1 MASLDEPFERGL
13 VVERQDRATLRQ
25 PEARRGGVGVDGDRE
40 YAPRAG
46 GGEQPRLARAEDE
59 QPHPNRLCHNSAVS
73 SVLAE
78 RVAELRADRE
88 HGASWMARRAVEAL
102 ADVAEAPAAT
112 AEELLG
118 HLLAAGREL
127 ASSRPGV
134 GAVAGAVG
142 RLLAAAA
149 ANTALEVDDFQRL
162 VREEADAL
170 VNGRLRAAASIAIQL
185 QDRLEDAVVL
195 THSASATVREALLHT
210 PPERVICTVSSPQD
224 EGRAFSED
232 LRENGL
238 DVELVEDEQA
248 PSRLEWASLLL
259 VGADTVFRDGAL
271 INKVGTTILAEA
283 AAADNVPVVVAC
295 EVVKLAPFV
304 SADAPELTAPEF
316 ELTPAELIDCVVT
329 EEGTVS
335 PEEIRALVDRTPFL
349 REGYRLLR
357 D

>member
-1 MASLDEPFERGL
+1 M
-13 VVERQDRATLRQ
+13 
-25 PEARRGGVGVDGDRE
+25 
-40 YAPRAG
+40 
-46 GGEQPRLARAEDE
+46 
-59 QPHPNRLCHNSAVS
+59 S

-78 RVAELRADRE
+78 RVAELRADRQ

-102 ADVAEAPAAT
+102 ADMAELPAAT
-112 AEELLG
+112 SEELLERLVAG
-118 HLLAAGREL
+118 GREL
-127 ASSRPGV
+127 AASRPGV

-149 ANTALEVDDFQRL
+149 ANTGLEVGDFQRL

-185 QDRLEDAVVL
+185 QERLEDAVVL
-195 THSASATVREALLHT
+195 THSASATVREALLYT

-238 DVELVEDEQA
+238 EVELVEDEQA

-271 INKVGTTILAEA
+271 INKAGTTMLAEA

-295 EVVKLAPFV
+295 EVVKLAPFD
-304 SADAPELTAPEF
+304 SAVAPELTAPDF

-349 REGYRLLR
+349 RDGYAILR
-357 D
+357 GR